1 MSQQVWKKFQT
12 FWELDSFLELIP
24 FFYFLHS
31 WILIHFWILIL
42 IWILILFW
50 ILFHFLILIHLR
62 NVTHL
67 CNSIHLCNLINLL
80 IHNFRFTLIQTCWD
94 TLYYRGENRN
104 TKCTFCNFALL
115 YSMYCSAI
123 TYSSSTQC
131 NVHL

>member
-1 MSQQVWKKFQT
+1 MGFLFSCEQHSSIENYHNTGCPNKFGR
-12 FWELDSFLELIP
+12 SFKL
-24 FFYFLHS
+24 F
-31 WILIHFWILIL
+31 
-42 IWILILFW
+42 WILILFW